1 MKSKMFKLLKL
12 EITNHAYFGDIS
24 LNFVNEEEEHFGPY
38 TTLVIGPNGTGKSQI
53 LASIIE
59 ILNYLSAFKVRD
71 KLYHKFEYSY
81 DILYQF
87 DEDKIRVYNTEG
99 KTKAQKNKEPIEVK
113 DVPIPSKILAS
124 AINLTDRYPNLTRSS
139 KFYNSN
145 YQYLGVRSASN
156 NAFIN
161 NHVKSIVDS
170 LSEAIS
176 KQLKLHNLKFLF
188 EELGLA
194 PILTIQYKAG
204 DRFQQYLF
212 EDENLFTKTIKD
224 KIVEHFNRH
233 ISKQKDKPKK
243 DYRTEKYEKTLKDD
257 NRLLSASEFLKI
269 NAENFKGKFKNKISY
284 TSNLDFSSSESINH
298 FIQDVIALKTLV
310 DLEILVYDKIG
321 LQKTQNRFSFI
332 QASSGEYHLLTS
344 FIGIF
349 SKIEDNSIIL
359 IDEPEISLHPNWQ
372 MKYMHNL
379 NRIFETFKSC
389 HFIIASHSHF
399 LVSDLKEKQSS
410 ILKLFFNTQKNKID
424 ARRLDWNTYAWSAEQ
439 VLIEVFKV
447 PSSRN
452 IYLTELIN
460 ETLHLMAKERL
471 TPLQEQQVNE
481 NKNQL
486 AEFELDLK
494 EADPLKTIIQKILE

>member
-1 MKSKMFKLLKL
+1 MKIKIFKLLKL
-12 EITNHAYFGDIS
+12 DISKHPYFGDIS

-53 LASIIE
+53 LAAIIE
-59 ILNYLSAFKVRD
+59 ILNYLSAFKIRD

-81 DILYQF
+81 DILYQL
-87 DEDKIRVYNTEG
+87 DDDKIRVYNTEG
-99 KTKAQKNKEPIEVK
+99 KTKAHKNREPIEVK
-113 DVPIPSKILAS
+113 HAPIPSKILAS

-139 KFYNSN
+139 KLYNSN

-156 NAFIN
+156 NAFVN

-170 LSEAIS
+170 LSEAIT
-176 KQLKLHNLKFLF
+176 KKLKLDNLKFLF

-194 PILTIQYKAG
+194 PILTIQYRAG

-212 EDENLFTKTIKD
+212 EDENLFTQTIKD
-224 KIVEHFNRH
+224 KILEHFSRH
-233 ISKQKDKPKK
+233 ISKQKEKPKK
-243 DYRTEKYEKTLKDD
+243 DYRTEKYEKTIKEES
-257 NRLLSASEFLKI
+257 RLLSASEFLKR
-269 NAENFKGKFKNKISY
+269 NADYFKGKYKNKISY
-284 TSNLDFSSSESINH
+284 TSNLDFSSSESIDY

-321 LQKTQNRFSFI
+321 LQKTQNQFSFI

-344 FIGIF
+344 FLGIF
-349 SKIEDNSIIL
+349 SKIEENSIIL

-379 NRIFETFKSC
+379 NRIFEVYKSC

-410 ILKLFFNTQKNKID
+410 ILKLFFNNQNKKID
-424 ARRLDWNTYAWSAEQ
+424 AMRLDWNTYAWSAEQ

-460 ETLHLMAKERL
+460 DTLHLMAKVKI
-471 TPLQEQQVNE
+471 TQLQEQQVND

-494 EADPLKTIIQKILE
+494 EADPLKTIIRKILE

>member
-1 MKSKMFKLLKL
+1 MFKILKL
-12 EITNHAYFGDIS
+12 DISDHAYFGEIS
-24 LNFVNEEEEHFGPY
+24 LNLINEEEENYGPY

-53 LASIIE
+53 LAAIIE

-71 KLYHKFEYSY
+71 KLYHKFEFSY
-81 DILYQF
+81 DIYYLF
-87 DEDKIRVYNTEG
+87 DDDKIRVYNTEG
-99 KTKAQKNKEPIEVK
+99 KTKAQKNNEPIDLKE
-113 DVPIPSKILAS
+113 VPIPTKILAS
-124 AINLTDRYPNLTRSS
+124 AINLTDRYPILTRSS

-145 YQYLGVRSASN
+145 YHYLGIRSASN

-170 LSEAIS
+170 LSDAIT
-176 KQLKLHNLKFLF
+176 KELKLDNLKFLF

-194 PILTIQYKAG
+194 PILTIHYKAG
-204 DRFQQYLF
+204 DRFQQYIF
-212 EDENLFTKTIKD
+212 EGENLFTPIIKD
-224 KIVEHFNRH
+224 KILEYFNRH
-233 ISKQKDKPKK
+233 ITKQKEKPTK
-243 DYRTEKYEKTLKDD
+243 DYRTEKYEKTLKEES
-257 NRLLSASEFLKI
+257 RLLAASDFLKR
-269 NAENFKGKFKNKISY
+269 NAESFKGIYKNKISY
-284 TSNLDFSSSESINH
+284 TSNLDFSFNESIND
-298 FIQDVIALKTLV
+298 FIQDVISLKTLV
-310 DLEILVYDKIG
+310 DLDILVYDKIG
-321 LQKTQNRFSFI
+321 LQKTKNRFSFI

-349 SKIEDNSIIL
+349 SKIEENSIIL

-379 NRIFETFKSC
+379 NRIFESYKSC

-410 ILKLFFNTQKNKID
+410 ILKLFFNAQKNKID
-424 ARRLDWNTYAWSAEQ
+424 AKCLDWNTYAWSAEQ

-452 IYLTELIN
+452 IHLTELIN
-460 ETLHLMAKERL
+460 DTLHLMAKERL
-471 TPLQEQQVNE
+471 SLLQEQQLNE
-481 NKNQL
+481 SKNQL